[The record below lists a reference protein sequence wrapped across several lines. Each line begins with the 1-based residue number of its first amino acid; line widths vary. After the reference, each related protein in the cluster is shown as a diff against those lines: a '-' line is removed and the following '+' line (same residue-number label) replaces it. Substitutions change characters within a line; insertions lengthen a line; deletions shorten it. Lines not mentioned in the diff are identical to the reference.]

1 MGLLRVIQ
9 PLVIGPWLGSCHYF
23 LTKCNKEK
31 HPRIDKVGV
40 WVQISNFMIGLL
52 FLNVV
57 KRFGVSRVYLGFSAV
72 CALAVLYISN
82 NVVETK
88 GRSLEEIEREL
99 SPAV

>member
-1 MGLLRVIQ
+1 MNSAGLDKIGLL
-9 PLVIGPWLGSCHYF
+9 L
-23 LTKCNKEK
+23 
-31 HPRIDKVGV
+31 
-40 WVQISNFMIGLL
+40 VQISNFMIGLF

-57 KRFGVSRVYLGFSAV
+57 KRLGVSSVYLGFSAV
-72 CALAVLYISN
+72 CVAAVLYIAN